1 MIVPLCVTHYLVY
14 NQVRGF
20 KTRHAN
26 SSGVGGTTTQPTTSS
41 TRMPNDFDG
50 YRLSVGSSGRHSQY
64 SNDPNQPPLT
74 ALVNRVNKSFFLL
87 IFYFFY

>member
-1 MIVPLCVTHYLVY
+1 LIFNLVY

-20 KTRHAN
+20 KTRHAT
-26 SSGVGGTTTQPTTSS
+26 STGVGGTTTQPTTSS

-74 ALVNRVNKSFFLL
+74 ALINRVNKIFFIDSLFL
-87 IFYFFY
+87 FNDFY